1 MLMKKIFN
9 KTCTNCQ
16 SHKILFDEYKGELF
30 CNDCGLILTNIYE
43 PLKIT
48 DYIKQTNE
56 KSKEKQNKNIM
67 QGLGGAYKIFLK

>member
-56 KSKEKQNKNIM
+56 EREEPANKNIM
-67 QGLGGAYKIFLK
+67 ANLNAVYQTFLR